1 MGDINTTFS
10 IIKNALLATQK
21 SVSVVSHNIANA
33 NTEGYTKQRPV
44 LENTGPVEMGGL
56 SFGYGVDVTT
66 IERVYDSFLAI
77 QVRDAISDSQYFGTK
92 SDVIRGV
99 EGILNDIDGGGLS
112 AAMDDFFNA
121 VEDVAT
127 NPASSPE
134 RVSLLSRA
142 ALLTDTFNSIDRRI
156 RDNLKN
162 IDKGI
167 ESAVDEIN
175 DLATRIRDI
184 NLKIRYSEAGG
195 ATPNDLF
202 DKRDYLLDQLAEL
215 VEIKTSVKETGE
227 LDIYLGGGV
236 PIVVG
241 DRVFDFSAEFEP
253 TGDVKLMVGDTRVDS
268 FIESGR
274 LKGLIDGRSVVKD
287 GLERLNLLA
296 AALTKEVNLQHRA
309 GYGLDGSTGNDF
321 FSLPPVTVD
330 PVNVQGGAGFV
341 GGSVTNLSAVTLDD
355 YEIRFIDSSTYNV
368 VNITDNTIVVS
379 GATYTSGS
387 PIVFDG
393 ISVTI
398 MDISGTPVSGDR
410 FRVSITAE
418 AASNMSVSLT
428 DGDKFAA
435 ASSSTTLP
443 GDNTNA
449 LTIAGL
455 RDQNLIEGTTFAEYH
470 SSTLAQIGIAAK
482 GAETAYKAQN
492 VVTEQLRMERE
503 SVSGVSLEEEAMKL
517 IQLQRA
523 FEAAAR
529 VMNVADEMFEI
540 LVNL

>member
-418 AASNMSVSLT
+418 AASNMSVALT

-529 VMNVADEMFEI
+529 VMNVADEMFEV

>member
-195 ATPNDLF
+195 ATPNDLL

-418 AASNMSVSLT
+418 AASNMSVALT

-529 VMNVADEMFEI
+529 VMNVADEMFEV

>member
-296 AALTKEVNLQHRA
+296 AALTKEVNLQHRS

>member
-56 SFGYGVDVTT
+56 SFGYGVDVIT